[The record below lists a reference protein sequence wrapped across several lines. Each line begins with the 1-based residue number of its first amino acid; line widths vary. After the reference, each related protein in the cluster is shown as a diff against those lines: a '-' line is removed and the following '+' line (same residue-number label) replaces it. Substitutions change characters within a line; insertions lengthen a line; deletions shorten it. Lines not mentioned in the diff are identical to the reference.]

1 MNTPKLTPK
10 DFFLYAGALVTLY
23 WSAGALVA
31 LLFSIIDTA
40 YRDELQYFVDPYS
53 GGIRFAIA
61 SLIVVFPISLLLFT
75 AIKRGIVAEPAKLG
89 LALRKWLLALTI
101 FAAGAALVG
110 DLIALLNGFLGGE
123 LTARFAW
130 KALAVFAVSGIV
142 FWYMLTELRA
152 RADAPLRLRKWFLI
166 DTSLIVLASIIFGF
180 FVMGSP
186 ATIRK
191 MRFDERR
198 VSDLQSIQWQTVN
211 FWQSK
216 EKLPIALTE
225 LEDPLSGFRVPVDP
239 RTGESYEFTK
249 KDPLSF
255 ELCAIFELPSA
266 ETGYRAVKPI
276 TYSAVEPYAIDENWE
291 HAAGRACFS
300 RTIDPDRYPPYA
312 KTR

>member
-1 MNTPKLTPK
+1 MDKPKLTPK

-142 FWYMLTELRA
+142 FWYMLTEMRA
-152 RADAPLRLRKWFLI
+152 RGDAPLRLRKWFLI
-166 DTSLIVLASIIFGF
+166 DTSLIVLASVIFGF

-191 MRFDERR
+191 MRFDEKR

-211 FWQSK
+211 FWQQK
-216 EKLPIALTE
+216 ERFPKSPAE
-225 LEDPLSGFRVPVDP
+225 LEDPLSGYKVPSDP
-239 RTGESYEFTK
+239 ETKNPYEFT
-249 KDPLSF
+249 LGEGYSF
-255 ELCAIFELPSA
+255 TLCANFTLPSDA
-266 ETGYRAVKPI
+266 RIYTNEKIHLYTSDI
-276 TYSAVEPYAIDENWE
+276 TPMENWE
-291 HAAGRACFS
+291 HSAGRVCFE
-300 RTIDPDRYPPYA
+300 RTLDPDRYPPYA